1 MFLVFVFLNV
11 VSCWYASFIQ
21 KDHFV
26 LFCSLLE
33 GFGLVK
39 LDVKTKSCSGVVSV
53 SYLISSDEPLYNF
66 STHKIVITE
75 RCLHIL
81 S

>member
-1 MFLVFVFLNV
+1 MHLFV
-11 VSCWYASFIQ
+11 Q
-21 KDHFV
+21 KNHFV
-26 LFCSLLE
+26 LFCFLLE

-53 SYLISSDEPLYNF
+53 RYLISSDKLLCNF

-75 RCLHIL
+75 RCLPTL
-81 S
+81 F

>member
-1 MFLVFVFLNV
+1 MNFFFFNVESAIGMHLFV
-11 VSCWYASFIQ
+11 Q
-21 KDHFV
+21 KNHFV
-26 LFCSLLE
+26 LLCFLLE

-53 SYLISSDEPLYNF
+53 GHLISSDKLLCNF

-75 RCLHIL
+75 RCLPIL
-81 S
+81 F